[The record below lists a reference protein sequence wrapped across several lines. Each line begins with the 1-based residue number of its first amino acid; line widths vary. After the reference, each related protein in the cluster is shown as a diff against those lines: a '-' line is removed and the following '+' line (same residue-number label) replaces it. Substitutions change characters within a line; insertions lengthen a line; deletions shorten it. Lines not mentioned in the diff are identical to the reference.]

1 MANGIPAYM
10 KIGGQK
16 CRRLKNQMVRRVFW
30 DNKVPGTSVGTRAVT
45 EPVLVPTGSDAEF
58 LGESQVNSSLPCQ
71 TRFEQHQDGPGCLKS
86 LGE

>member
-1 MANGIPAYM
+1 M

-30 DNKVPGTSVGTRAVT
+30 DNKVPGTSVGTRVAAA
-45 EPVLVPTGSDAEF
+45 PDPVPTRSAARF
-58 LGESQVNSSLPCQ
+58 LEESQVNGSLPCQ
-71 TRFEQHQDGPGCLKS
+71 TRFEQHQEGPGCLKS